1 MRLWLSPEFFDWNR
15 DPLNPTIS
23 KDSDF
28 LKPYQLLKH
37 AKKRLDEVN
46 DKENPDKENLA
57 LGDSVYHLRGAIEH
71 REKQLKEKFN
81 LAGLSVWESSERKA
95 IPVYEKLYRLGIIQP
110 ILHKKLID
118 LRNFITHEQKFPYN
132 KNKSEISDLY
142 GNHPVK
148 SYQ

>member
-57 LGDSVYHLRGAIEH
+57 LGDSVYHLIDKVNRIRTIA
-71 REKQLKEKFN
+71 
-81 LAGLSVWESSERKA
+81 VWQSE
-95 IPVYEKLYRLGIIQP
+95 
-110 ILHKKLID
+110 
-118 LRNFITHEQKFPYN
+118 NSN
-132 KNKSEISDLY
+132 
-142 GNHPVK
+142 
-148 SYQ
+148 